1 MILIDMNQI
10 AVANL
15 MMNLKMNN
23 SKTIDESMV
32 RHMILNSIRMYR
44 MEHHDEYGEVVLT
57 WDSKHSWRRDY
68 YPEYKASRRKG
79 REESDLDWDDIFGTL
94 NKIRN
99 EIKENFPYKYL
110 EVFGAEADDIIGFL
124 CEENRDEKIMI
135 ISGDKDFIQLQK
147 YPNVKQW
154 SPITKKDV
162 NGFNP
167 TTYLKEHILRG
178 DTSDGVPNVLSPDNT
193 FTDGLRQ
200 RPLSRKKIQSWLI
213 GGGSDWNDEVKR
225 NFQRNSTLIDLS
237 RTPEELKNQI
247 RLEYNNAPHGDRS
260 KLLNYFM
267 QNKLKELTENIGE
280 F

>member
-1 MILIDMNQI
+1 MNQI

-23 SKTIDESMV
+23 SKTVDESMV

-44 MEHHDEYGEVVLT
+44 KEHHSEYGEVVLT

-68 YPEYKASRRKG
+68 FPEYKASRRKG
-79 REESDLDWDDIFGTL
+79 REESDLNWDEIFGTL

-124 CEENRDEKIMI
+124 CEENRDEKILI

-147 YPNVKQW
+147 YSNVTQW
-154 SPITKKDV
+154 SPITKKQV
-162 NGFNP
+162 NGFDP
-167 TTYLKEHILRG
+167 TIYLKEHILKG
-178 DTSDGVPNVLSPDNT
+178 DTSDGVPNVLSPDKT
-193 FTDGLRQ
+193 FVDGLRQ
-200 RPLSRKKIQSWLI
+200 RPLSRKKIQSWLV

-225 NFQRNSTLIDLS
+225 NFQRNSTLIDLTK
-237 RTPEELKNQI
+237 TPEELKNQI

>member
-1 MILIDMNQI
+1 MNQI

-23 SKTIDESMV
+23 SKTVDESMV

-44 MEHHDEYGEVVLT
+44 KEHHSEYGEVVLT

-68 YPEYKASRRKG
+68 YPEYKAGRRKG
-79 REESDLDWDDIFGTL
+79 REESDLNWDEIFGTL

-99 EIKENFPYKYL
+99 EIKQNFPYKYL

-124 CEENRDEKIMI
+124 CEENRDEKIII

-147 YPNVKQW
+147 YTNVKQW

-193 FTDGLRQ
+193 FVDGLRQ
-200 RPLSRKKIQSWLI
+200 RPLTRKKIQSWLV

-225 NFQRNSTLIDLS
+225 NFQRNLTLIDLS
-237 RTPEELKNQI
+237 KTPEELKNQI
-247 RLEYNNAPHGDRS
+247 RLEYNNASHGDRS

-267 QNKLKELTENIGE
+267 IYKLRELTDNIGD

>member
-10 AVANL
+10 ALASL
-15 MMNLKMNN
+15 MMNTKMNN
-23 SKTIDESMV
+23 SKTIDETMV

-44 MEHHDEYGEVVLT
+44 KQYHSEYGEVVLT

-68 YPEYKASRRKG
+68 YPEYKAGRRKG
-79 REESDLDWDDIFGTL
+79 REGNKDFWNNVFSIL
-94 NKIRN
+94 NTIRS

-147 YPNVKQW
+147 YSNVTQW
-154 SPITKKDV
+154 SPITKKQV
-162 NGFNP
+162 NGFDP
-167 TTYLKEHILRG
+167 TIYLKEHILKG

-193 FTDGLRQ
+193 FVDGLRQ
-200 RPLSRKKIQSWLI
+200 RPLSRKKIQSWLV

>member
-10 AVANL
+10 ALANL
-15 MMNLKMNN
+15 MMNMKMNN
-23 SKTIDESMV
+23 NKTIDENMV

-44 MEHHDEYGEVVLT
+44 KEHHNEYGEVVLT

-68 YPEYKASRRKG
+68 FPEYKASRRKG
-79 REESDLDWDDIFGTL
+79 REESDLNWEDIFGTL

-99 EIKENFPYKYL
+99 EIKQNFPYKYI

-147 YPNVKQW
+147 YPNVTQW
-154 SPITKKDV
+154 SPITKKQV
-162 NGFNP
+162 NGFDP
-167 TTYLKEHILRG
+167 TIYLKEHILKG

-193 FTDGLRQ
+193 FSDGLRQ
-200 RPLSRKKIQSWLI
+200 RPLSRKKIQSWLN
-213 GGGSDWNDEVKR
+213 SVEDCNDEVKR
-225 NFQRNSTLIDLS
+225 NYQRNLTLIDLS
-237 RTPEELKNQI
+237 KTPEELKNQI

-267 QNKLKELTENIGE
+267 IYKLKELTENIGE

>member
-1 MILIDMNQI
+1 MNQI
-10 AVANL
+10 ALASL
-15 MMNLKMNN
+15 MMNRKMNN
-23 SKTIDESMV
+23 NKTIDETMV

-44 MEHHDEYGEVVLT
+44 KQYHSEYGEVILT

-68 YPEYKASRRKG
+68 YPEYKAGRRKG
-79 REESDLDWDDIFGTL
+79 RESDKDFWNNVFSIL
-94 NKIRN
+94 NTIRS

-147 YPNVKQW
+147 YSNVTQW
-154 SPITKKDV
+154 SPITKKQV
-162 NGFNP
+162 NGFDP
-167 TTYLKEHILRG
+167 TIYLKEHILKG

-193 FTDGLRQ
+193 FSDGLRQ
-200 RPLSRKKIQSWLI
+200 RPLSRKKIQSWLN
-213 GGGSDWNDEVKR
+213 SVEDCNDEVKR
-225 NFQRNSTLIDLS
+225 NYQRNLTLIDLS
-237 RTPEELKNQI
+237 KTPEELKNQI

-267 QNKLKELTENIGE
+267 IYKLKELTENIGE

>member
-1 MILIDMNQI
+1 MNQI

-23 SKTIDESMV
+23 SKTIDENMV

-68 YPEYKASRRKG
+68 FPEYKASRRKG

-124 CEENRDEKIMI
+124 CEENRDQKIMI

-162 NGFNP
+162 NGFDP
-167 TTYLKEHILRG
+167 TTYLKEHILKG

-193 FTDGLRQ
+193 FVDGLRQ
-200 RPLSRKKIQSWLI
+200 RPLSRKKIHSWLV

>member
-1 MILIDMNQI
+1 MNQI

-23 SKTIDESMV
+23 NKTIDENMV

-44 MEHHDEYGEVVLT
+44 KEHYNEYGEVVLT

-68 YPEYKASRRKG
+68 FPEYKASRRKG
-79 REESDLDWDDIFGTL
+79 REESDLNWDEIFGTL

-200 RPLSRKKIQSWLI
+200 RPLSRKKIQSWLV

-225 NFQRNSTLIDLS
+225 NFQRNLTLIDLTK
-237 RTPEELKNQI
+237 TPEELKNQI

-267 QNKLKELTENIGE
+267 IYKLKELTENIGE

>member
-10 AVANL
+10 ALASL
-15 MMNLKMNN
+15 MMNTKMNN
-23 SKTIDESMV
+23 SKTIDETMV

-44 MEHHDEYGEVVLT
+44 KEYHSEYGEVVLT
-57 WDSKHSWRRDY
+57 WDSKHSWRKDY
-68 YPEYKASRRKG
+68 FPEYKASRRKG
-79 REESDLDWDDIFGTL
+79 REESDLNWDDIFGTL

-147 YPNVKQW
+147 YPNVTQW
-154 SPITKKDV
+154 SPITKKQV
-162 NGFNP
+162 NGFDP
-167 TTYLKEHILRG
+167 TIYLKEHILKG

-193 FTDGLRQ
+193 FSDGLRQ
-200 RPLSRKKIQSWLI
+200 RPLSRKKIQSWLN
-213 GGGSDWNDEVKR
+213 SVEDCNDEVKR
-225 NFQRNSTLIDLS
+225 NYQRNLTLIDLS
-237 RTPEELKNQI
+237 KTPEELKNQI

-267 QNKLKELTENIGE
+267 IYKLKELTENIGE